1 MHALNLAGSQDI
13 LLDVLQ
19 ASNTIYFML
28 GGENGPIFDSFCFTF
43 EKWNKGGNGKVF
55 GTFVHH
61 FRT

>member
-1 MHALNLAGSQDI
+1 MHAALKQLGNFVGRA
-13 LLDVLQ
+13 

-55 GTFVHH
+55 GTFVRH
-61 FRT
+61 FRS